1 MTLGV
6 SGPRFSFVD
15 EIAEPKQGPAQTYSL
30 LIHALALCALFASL
44 IARRPMPPTVFS
56 PESFPHHIVFAP
68 SPTTFGV
75 VGAGNRG
82 GGGEQDP
89 RPATHGELPPR
100 SVMPLA
106 PPRIPIEHETALPV
120 PPAVF
125 DANAPDAVKAVNQL
139 GLPWMKN
146 DTNSAGPGKGH
157 GIGTG
162 NDGGIGDDDGGGEAY
177 GGNGVGNAAATM
189 PTCQYCPTPAYTDDA
204 RRAKVQGTVTLRVLV
219 GADGRAHRIE
229 IVKGLEASLDAKA
242 LEVLRT
248 WRFGPALDTSR
259 KAVPVWV
266 TIETKFRLF

>member
-1 MTLGV
+1 MTLLV
-6 SGPRFSFVD
+6 PRPRFSFVD
-15 EIAEPKQGPAQTYSL
+15 EIAAPRQGPAQTYSL
-30 LIHALALCALFASL
+30 LIHALILCALFTSL
-44 IARRPMPPTVFS
+44 VVRRPLPPTGSPPEAFTHRILFS
-56 PESFPHHIVFAP
+56 PLPMTS
-68 SPTTFGV
+68 GL
-75 VGAGNRG
+75 VGSGNRG
-82 GGGEQDP
+82 GGGEEDP
-89 RPATHGELPPR
+89 RRATRGELPPR
-100 SVMPLA
+100 SAMPLA
-106 PPRIPIEHETALPV
+106 PPRIPIERETALPV

-125 DANAPDAVKAVNQL
+125 DAKAPDAVKAVNQL

-157 GIGTG
+157 GVGTG
-162 NDGGIGDDDGGGEAY
+162 NDGGIGDDVGGGEGY
-177 GGNGVGNAAATM
+177 VGDGVGNAAATM
-189 PTCQYCPTPAYTDDA
+189 PTCQYCPTPAYTDEA

-219 GADGRAHRIE
+219 GSDGRAHRIE